1 MSQKDTKQ
9 IVIRKATYD
18 SLRGLGTV
26 TDSFDSVI
34 NRLLAEKQSNKG
46 SSYERKVTN

>member
-1 MSQKDTKQ
+1 MTQKDRKL
-9 IVIRKATYD
+9 IVVSKANYD

-34 NRLLAEKQSNKG
+34 SKLLKEQEKRG
-46 SSYERKVTN
+46 SID